1 MNDTD
6 VFTLEI
12 LIFTTQYFT
21 TYWKEKL
28 EGIFKLVEEISSYL
42 FVFDSRSGKF
52 VSHDVFYG
60 IDYVNINF
68 KSR

>member
-28 EGIFKLVEEISSYL
+28 EGIFKLVEEITSYL
-42 FVFDSRSGKF
+42 FAFDSRSGKF
-52 VSHDVFYG
+52 VWHDVCYG
-60 IDYVNINF
+60 MDYININS

>member
-28 EGIFKLVEEISSYL
+28 EDIF
-42 FVFDSRSGKF
+42 
-52 VSHDVFYG
+52 
-60 IDYVNINF
+60 
-68 KSR
+68 